1 MFPIFVLEGLILV
14 SVLVFSLLNLWIAV
28 QIARAFKLSALQKPV
43 WMLVPGFL
51 VVTAFSFVLFLSRL
65 DLVSSEEAEIL
76 NEVFLVLFLII
87 FSVALF
93 SSKATYTKM
102 EWLYENW
109 LSKVKA
115 EPQSKR

>member
-1 MFPIFVLEGLILV
+1 MFPIFVLEGIILV
-14 SVLVFSLLNLWIAV
+14 SVLVFSLFNLWIAV
-28 QIARAFKLSALQKPV
+28 QISRALKLSLLQKPV

-65 DLVSSEEAEIL
+65 DLVSSDEAEVL

-87 FSVALF
+87 FSFAMF
-93 SSKATYTKM
+93 SSKATYAKM

-109 LSKVKA
+109 LAKVKG
-115 EPQSKR
+115 EPRLRR